1 MEYLDNAGNVF
12 AIDVYSPTEPKNE
25 KCQECHI
32 LLSVPGSMYCD
43 VCQSMSDAL
52 GQTGYFFKAHLAWEE
67 ENQSRANLKHR
78 IMGE

>member
-12 AIDVYSPTEPKNE
+12 ASDNPPLESKNE

-32 LLSVPGSMYCD
+32 LLSVPGPVYCD
-43 VCQSMSDAL
+43 VCSVMLESLA
-52 GQTGYFFKAHLAWEE
+52 QTPYFGKIHVDWEE
-67 ENQSRANLKHR
+67 ENQSRANHKHR

>member
-12 AIDVYSPTEPKNE
+12 ARDIDSLMEPKNA

-32 LLSVPGSMYCD
+32 SLRVPGPVHCD
-43 VCQSMSDAL
+43 VCSIMRDAL
-52 GQTGYFFKAHLAWEE
+52 NQTPYFGKVHIEWEE